1 MYYLATGVLV
11 FLVTLSS
18 PLSPTA
24 FTLIK
29 SRLKSSN
36 LKYYLFQEKSRAIW
50 SYHERSCITML
61 ASGSESSDSN
71 IDRLGP
77 AGQTFR
83 DAEEQGL
90 RLMQQGRHL
99 EALECFQQGLRLPG
113 SRIDIVRSQT
123 QAGPS
128 PVGGS
133 SGGKTSQ
140 VLQTLDEFEYQA
152 AYYNIGCAY
161 ACLGRIDDA
170 IANLRKSFE
179 YGFDNFEACSLDPD
193 LRGIQ
198 GTAEFNELLDSFDRK
213 KKGGIFNPFKFF
225 DRM

>member
-1 MYYLATGVLV
+1 MYYLTTGVLV
-11 FLVTLSS
+11 FLVIFSS
-18 PLSPTA
+18 SLYPKA
-24 FTLIK
+24 FTLIESQYK
-29 SRLKSSN
+29 SPKLKHF
-36 LKYYLFQEKSRAIW
+36 FQEKSRAT
-50 SYHERSCITML
+50 SSNHGSSCITML
-61 ASGSESSDSN
+61 ASSSENSDSN
-71 IDRLGP
+71 IDSLDSGC
-77 AGQTFR
+77 QTFR

-113 SRIDIVRSQT
+113 SRTDIVRSQT

-140 VLQTLDEFEYQA
+140 VLQTLDEFEFQA

-161 ACLGRIDDA
+161 SCLGQIDDA

-198 GTAEFNELLDSFDRK
+198 GTAEFNELMDSFDRK
-213 KKGGIFNPFKFF
+213 KKGNIFNPFKFF